1 MSKSAN
7 RKIVRQLKESHLHIS
22 SLNTTISNADLS
34 TDVANGSL
42 GCLMDYQCLDL
53 IIPEITDVPSASLDG
68 LIVLK
73 SLESDIPL
81 DAAT

>member
-1 MSKSAN
+1 
-7 RKIVRQLKESHLHIS
+7 
-22 SLNTTISNADLS
+22 
-34 TDVANGSL
+34 
-42 GCLMDYQCLDL
+42 MDYQCLDL